1 MIKQATL
8 AGALLSV
15 AVLGGSALAEETE
28 GTAMCPRSPNAELM
42 TEDQL
47 AAKAKEMGYD
57 VRGIK
62 AQDGCWEVKG
72 FDKDGKRGEFHMD
85 PVTAE
90 IKADED

>member
-8 AGALLSV
+8 AGVLLGV
-15 AVLGGSALAEETE
+15 LVLGGPVLAEETE
-28 GTAMCPRSPNAELM
+28 MCPRSSNDQLM
-42 TEDQL
+42 SKEQL

-57 VRGIK
+57 VRGIQ

-72 FDKDGKRGEFHMD
+72 FDKDGRRVEFHMD